1 MLEEAQERN
10 NPLLERVKFLSI
22 LSSNLDEFFMVRLAV
37 LKGKLDPKLSSPAE
51 MESAAAKLKRIRAEV
66 ARLSNDAY
74 KLFIEEL
81 VPALEQSG
89 IELSDHHSLTVDERW
104 DLDRYFHTEVFPL
117 LTPLAVDQG
126 RPFPHISNLSMNMLV
141 VIRDAEGQLRFARV
155 KLPDTVP
162 RLLPVLS
169 S

>member
-1 MLEEAQERN
+1 MEEAQERN

-22 LSSNLDEFFMVRLAV
+22 LSSNLDEFFMVRVAV

-66 ARLSNDAY
+66 ARLSNHAY

-89 IELSDHHSLTVDERW
+89 IE
-104 DLDRYFHTEVFPL
+104 
-117 LTPLAVDQG
+117 
-126 RPFPHISNLSMNMLV
+126 
-141 VIRDAEGQLRFARV
+141 
-155 KLPDTVP
+155 
-162 RLLPVLS
+162 
-169 S
+169 